1 MIVTAAELEAMEKFF
16 ATTTL
21 PKEFKLNAGITIHD
35 LPGYVNKIITGIKT
49 QVYSDAVVR
58 PRWHDL
64 VEIRRLLSDK

>member
-35 LPGYVNKIITGIKT
+35 LPGYAHKIITSIKT
-49 QVYSDAVVR
+49 QVYSDAVAR
-58 PRWHDL
+58 PRWNDL

>member
-1 MIVTAAELEAMEKFF
+1 MISTAAGLEAMEKFF

-35 LPGYVNKIITGIKT
+35 LPGNVNKIITGIKT
-49 QVYSDAVVR
+49 QVYSEAVAR